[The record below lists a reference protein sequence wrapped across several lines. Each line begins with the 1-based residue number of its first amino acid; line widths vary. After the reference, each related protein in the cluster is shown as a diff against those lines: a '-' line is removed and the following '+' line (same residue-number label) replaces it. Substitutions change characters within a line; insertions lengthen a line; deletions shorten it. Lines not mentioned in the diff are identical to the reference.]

1 MEVEEI
7 DERKKLYLKELGKE
21 EKLLRRA
28 FVAGYFYGIS
38 LMWIFHKRETRGTD
52 NEKDAFNFGRDIAAL
67 FAIVVF
73 VSLLWILIRI
83 FVGGG

>member
-1 MEVEEI
+1 MELDEI
-7 DERKKLYLKELGKE
+7 KETNERYLKGLGRE

-28 FVAGYFYGIS
+28 FVAGYLYGIS